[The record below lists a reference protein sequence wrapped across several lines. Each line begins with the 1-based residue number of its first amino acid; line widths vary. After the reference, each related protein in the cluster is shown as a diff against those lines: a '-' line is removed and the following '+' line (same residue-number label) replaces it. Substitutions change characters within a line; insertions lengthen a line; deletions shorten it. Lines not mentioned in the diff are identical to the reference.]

1 MSDEIPAPLSADETI
16 AALHQLIYELAQA
29 VLYFE
34 GLPHTKLTPEE
45 MAGWDAY
52 YRSGPPANPVPGPHD
67 GTVSLACA
75 IVAANR
81 NREHDE
87 LHANGI
93 AHGHEPLVD
102 DAPAI

>member
-1 MSDEIPAPLSADETI
+1 MSDDIPAPLSADETI
-16 AALHQLIYELAQA
+16 AALHELIHELAKA
-29 VLYFE
+29 VVYFE
-34 GLPHTKLTPEE
+34 GLPQTKLTPEE

-52 YRSGPPANPVPGPHD
+52 YRSGPPTTPEPGPYD
-67 GTVSLACA
+67 GTVSLAHA

-81 NREHDE
+81 NRSHDE

-102 DAPAI
+102 DASTI